1 MKKTIITLLFILTS
15 MMFICPINTSALS
28 MESISKTA
36 LNNVYL
42 LDKDSTASEDINN
55 ILDDYNKE
63 QECTGSNSIFGDPN
77 DENSVAWLITEIMNY
92 VRIIGPIL
100 VVIIS
105 AVDFIKV
112 IIKSDDET
120 MSKAQ
125 KKLIMRLI
133 LALLLFLIPTIVN
146 ALLSIFGISSCV
158 TTGL

>member
-1 MKKTIITLLFILTS
+1 MKKIVITFLFILTS
-15 MMFICPINTSALS
+15 IMFVSPINTSALS
-28 MESISKTA
+28 IDSISKTT
-36 LNNVYL
+36 LDNIYL
-42 LDKDSTASEDINN
+42 LEKTTTDDAND

-63 QECTGSNSIFGDPN
+63 QDCTGSNSIFGDPT

-92 VRIIGPIL
+92 IKIIGPIL
-100 VVIIS
+100 VIIIS
-105 AVDFIKV
+105 AIDFIKV

-146 ALLSIFGISSCV
+146 ALLALFGISSCT